1 MLKCV
6 GSVVVVGG
14 ATVTGRDEEDEE
26 DVEDEDV
33 VEVVVE
39 MVV

>member
-1 MLKCV
+1 M
-6 GSVVVVGG
+6 VVGG
-14 ATVTGRDEEDEE
+14 ANVTGKDEEDEE

>member
-1 MLKCV
+1 M
-6 GSVVVVGG
+6 VVVGG
-14 ATVTGRDEEDEE
+14 ANVTGKDEE

-39 MVV
+39 MEV